1 LAKGQ
6 GIQVKHYDLCPD
18 FVSKILINHKIDIRL
33 KDWDVD
39 IESLENAIDDQTAA
53 VIFINP
59 SNPCGAVFSRE
70 HMEKLVDL
78 CDRYRLPIIA
88 DEIYAGMVFPG
99 REFTSFAAVSNRV
112 PMIVCGGLA
121 KRFLVPGWRLGWTV
135 VHDQANVYRGALS
148 TAIHK
153 LTTRLVGPNTIIQAA
168 IPDILN
174 KTPQS
179 WHDEQNQ
186 KLASAAEQFFE
197 GLLVAPGLRPIMPSG
212 AMYMMVSKLITSKL
226 II

>member
-1 LAKGQ
+1 MSG
-6 GIQVKHYDLCPD
+6 HP
-18 FVSKILINHKIDIRL
+18 
-33 KDWDVD
+33 
-39 IESLENAIDDQTAA
+39 
-53 VIFINP
+53 
-59 SNPCGAVFSRE
+59 
-70 HMEKLVDL
+70 
-78 CDRYRLPIIA
+78 
-88 DEIYAGMVFPG
+88 
-99 REFTSFAAVSNRV
+99 
-112 PMIVCGGLA
+112 
-121 KRFLVPGWRLGWTV
+121 RLGWTV

-212 AMYMMVSKLITSKL
+212 AMYMMVSLAPFVGYRNYFRHKR
-226 II
+226 

>member
-1 LAKGQ
+1 MSG
-6 GIQVKHYDLCPD
+6 HP
-18 FVSKILINHKIDIRL
+18 
-33 KDWDVD
+33 
-39 IESLENAIDDQTAA
+39 
-53 VIFINP
+53 
-59 SNPCGAVFSRE
+59 
-70 HMEKLVDL
+70 
-78 CDRYRLPIIA
+78 
-88 DEIYAGMVFPG
+88 
-99 REFTSFAAVSNRV
+99 
-112 PMIVCGGLA
+112 
-121 KRFLVPGWRLGWTV
+121 RLGWTF

-212 AMYMMVSKLITSKL
+212 AMYMMVSLPGNLTTKW
-226 II
+226 